1 MNQVQGI
8 LLLAYVFFPTDFS
21 DSFIGPVTFPP
32 CIFVMFMHNCND
44 SSFTLVHALHG
55 QNPELWF
62 ALKCVCEFSRILFPW
77 DLSTLSFLLRATLWD
92 LGAAT
97 SQFILV
103 LSWEWGRWKAQALLF
118 LFCFGLISCFTT
130 HSICL
135 GLCSLPKPFRSV
147 LQFVCGDLKLMLPV
161 KRVTPVKRD
170 FLCFTYTFL
179 PGYLW
184 VFISMPQLE

>member
-8 LLLAYVFFPTDFS
+8 LLLAYVFFPDFS
-21 DSFIGPVTFPP
+21 DSLIGHVTFTP
-32 CIFVMFMHNCND
+32 CIFVIFMHNCNN

-55 QNPELWF
+55 QKPELWF
-62 ALKCVCEFSRILFPW
+62 ALKFVCDFSRILFPW

-92 LGAAT
+92 LGAAL
-97 SQFILV
+97 SQFISF
-103 LSWEWGRWKAQALLF
+103 LSWEWGRCKAQALLF

-147 LQFVCGDLKLMLPV
+147 LRFVCGALKLMLPV
-161 KRVTPVKRD
+161 KRVTH